1 MRGDGKRGAEGH
13 SPAEGNSPPKWLLL
27 SFPQLSALC
36 PHQVDLFIDMHA
48 HSTSRRSFMF
58 CNKAPP
64 AAAPPPV
71 WTPMGLAPDPMERVS
86 RLPK

>member
-1 MRGDGKRGAEGH
+1 MH
-13 SPAEGNSPPKWLLL
+13 IPAHPFLICFHDFSAPP
-27 SFPQLSALC
+27 FPS
-36 PHQVDLFIDMHA
+36 QVDLFIDMHA